1 MNPTTVVIPK
11 VGVVAFPSSMDAKSI
26 NDTVK
31 SLHKK
36 AVIKSVLKFVA
47 KDPALVG
54 LDVAEFYK
62 QLSGIAAFL
71 EKYPSLA
78 RAADAGIHGEKVHDL
93 PTVEADNSAPVEP
106 EEPQP
111 EATEAPE
118 EESETPEVEATEAVP
133 EAAEESPE
141 PQTEEEPEP
150 TK

>member
-1 MNPTTVVIPK
+1 MNSTTVVIPK
-11 VGVVAFPSSMDAKSI
+11 VGVVAFPQGMDGKSI
-26 NDTVK
+26 NEAVR
-31 SLHKK
+31 SLHNK

-47 KDPALVG
+47 KDSALVG

-93 PTVEADNSAPVEP
+93 PTVEEENRGPVEP

-111 EATEAPE
+111 EA
-118 EESETPEVEATEAVP
+118 ETPLAAPAEGTRPETAETEP
-133 EAAEESPE
+133 KAAEILGGNS
-141 PQTEEEPEP
+141 
-150 TK
+150 K